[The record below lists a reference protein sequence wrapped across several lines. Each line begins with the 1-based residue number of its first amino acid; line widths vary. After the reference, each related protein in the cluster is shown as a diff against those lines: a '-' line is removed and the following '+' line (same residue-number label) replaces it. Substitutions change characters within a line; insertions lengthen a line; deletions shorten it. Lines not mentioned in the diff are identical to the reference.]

1 MRRPPPTRRFE
12 RGPEKNEPRIN
23 EEIRI
28 MRVLV
33 IDQDGNNR
41 GEMLTDD
48 AIALAR
54 EQGADLIEVAP
65 LARPPVCRIGDF
77 GKLKYEKKKK
87 EAVARKAQTTVEL
100 KEIKLRPKTD
110 DHDLQVKLKHARRFL
125 GEGDKV
131 KVTCRFRGREIAHR
145 EIGEEQCLWL
155 AKECDDLAMIESPP
169 KMEMKQMFMILA
181 PRKAKPGA
189 IEAQPSAPPP
199 PRPAPPPGPP
209 TAVRRPGPPPG
220 YVGGP
225 GPRGPSE
232 NNDD

>member
-54 EQGADLIEVAP
+54 EQGSDLIEVAP

-110 DHDLQVKLKHARRFL
+110 DHDMDVKVRAVKGFL
-125 GEGDKV
+125 EDGDKV
-131 KVTCRFRGREIAHR
+131 KVTVRFRGREIAHKD
-145 EIGEEQCLWL
+145 IGEEQCKRL
-155 AKECDDLAMIESPP
+155 ATLLGELATVEQLPRMDGRQLV
-169 KMEMKQMFMILA
+169 MLLA
-181 PRKAKPGA
+181 PKKK
-189 IEAQPSAPPP
+189 
-199 PRPAPPPGPP
+199 
-209 TAVRRPGPPPG
+209 
-220 YVGGP
+220 
-225 GPRGPSE
+225 
-232 NNDD
+232 

>member
-1 MRRPPPTRRFE
+1 
-12 RGPEKNEPRIN
+12 
-23 EEIRI
+23 

-41 GEMLTDD
+41 GEMLTDE

-54 EQGADLIEVAP
+54 EMGSDLIEVAP

-87 EAVARKAQTTVEL
+87 DAVARKTQTTVEL

-110 DHDLQVKLKHARRFL
+110 DHDLAVKLKHARRFL

-155 AKECDDLAMIESPP
+155 ARECDDLAMIESPP

-181 PRKAKPGA
+181 PRKAKVASVPD
-189 IEAQPSAPPP
+189 APPP
-199 PRPAPPPGPP
+199 PAPRPQGPE
-209 TAVRRPGPPPG
+209 TVRRPGPPPG
-220 YVGGP
+220 YAGDP
-225 GPRGPSE
+225 GPAQAGRAPTE

>member
-23 EEIRI
+23 EEIRAI
-28 MRVLV
+28 RVLV
-33 IDQDGNNR
+33 IDQEGAKL
-41 GEMLTDD
+41 GEFLTDD

-54 EQGADLIEVAP
+54 ERGCDLIEVAP
-65 LARPPVCRIGDF
+65 QARPPVCRLGDF

-87 EAVARKAQTTVEL
+87 DAVARKSQTIVEL

-125 GEGDKV
+125 EEGDKV

-145 EIGEEQCLWL
+145 EIGEQQCLWL
-155 AKECDDLAMIESPP
+155 ASNCEDLALVESPP

-181 PRKAKPGA
+181 PKRAKIGS
-189 IEAQPSAPPP
+189 EGPPVGP
-199 PRPAPPPGPP
+199 PRSPGL
-209 TAVRRPGPPPG
+209 RRPGDG
-220 YVGGP
+220 
-225 GPRGPSE
+225 
-232 NNDD
+232 DDDA